1 VDADELADALANISG
16 FDPDDELTPLLLED
30 LREMDE
36 DERQKVQTYKARIMK
51 ARRDADINEG
61 APPWWTSDSAAQTM
75 AGLAGEEPAK
85 ASGGSDTAEDA
96 GEPDETD
103 EAEVEEGDTD
113 EGGAT
118 IDVDPDE
125 IKEAVHAYWN
135 QETDEDELKEELG
148 EALATAA
155 IAARE
160 AQDETKA
167 NQVKKR
173 LVESRDELE
182 PTEEELLAANL
193 IDQPVE
199 NEGSNNCFMVP
210 VKNQKASLFY
220 TEDDERLILH
230 NFSLP
235 TTLDNQWRLWIEDQL
250 VKAAFEHAE
259 EKDLDVFAERARIYK
274 DFLRR
279 YPEFEDLTKNAA

>member
-1 VDADELADALANISG
+1 MDADELADALADISG
-16 FDPDDELTPLLLED
+16 FEPDDELTPLLLED

-36 DERQKVQTYKARIMK
+36 DERQKVQIYKARIMK
-51 ARRDADINEG
+51 ARRDADIDEG
-61 APPWWTSDSAAQTM
+61 VPPWWTNDSAAETM
-75 AGLAGEEPAK
+75 AGLAGEEPSEPSADTD
-85 ASGGSDTAEDA
+85 SGEETE
-96 GEPDETD
+96 EPDEAEPPADEDTD
-103 EAEVEEGDTD
+103 EA
-113 EGGAT
+113 GAT

-125 IKEAVHAYWN
+125 IKEAVHAFWN
-135 QETDEDELKEELG
+135 GDTEEDELTDELG

-160 AQDETKA
+160 AQDEIED
-167 NQVKKR
+167 NQVEKR

-182 PTEEELLAANL
+182 PTQEELLAADL

-199 NEGSNNCFMVP
+199 KEGSNNCFMVP
-210 VKNQKASLFY
+210 VKKQKASLFY

-235 TTLDNQWRLWIEDQL
+235 TTLDNQWGLWIEDQL
-250 VKAAFEHAE
+250 VKTAFEYAE
-259 EKDLDVFAERARIYK
+259 ENDLDVFAERARIYK